1 MKKQSSVVWGIS
13 IGAAIG
19 YGASWA
25 MDRATGWF
33 LERQSETSKR
43 REQEVAPGGAP
54 VLAGRKLAGW
64 MGREITDEEAARI
77 GFVVHRSLGVAY
89 GITAAA
95 FARAGARPLRA
106 GIATGAAAFV
116 LVDEGVVGTLFTPPP
131 WAYPIESHLR
141 GAIGHLA
148 YGVAA
153 GTMLASA
160 HRLGVLSP

>member
-1 MKKQSSVVWGIS
+1 
-13 IGAAIG
+13 
-19 YGASWA
+19 
-25 MDRATGWF
+25 MDRATGWY

-43 REQEVAPGGAP
+43 REQEIAPGGAP
-54 VLAGRKLAGW
+54 VLAGRRLAGW
-64 MGREITDEEAARI
+64 VAREVTDEDAARI

-95 FARAGARPLRA
+95 FARAGTRPLRA
-106 GIATGAAAFV
+106 GIATGAVAFV
-116 LVDEGVVGTLFTPPP
+116 LVDEGVVGALFTPPP

-148 YGVAA
+148 YGIAA

-160 HRLGVLSP
+160 HRLGVLSS

>member
-19 YGASWA
+19 YGASWT
-25 MDRATGWF
+25 MDRATGWY

-43 REQEVAPGGAP
+43 REEGIAPGGAP
-54 VLAGRKLAGW
+54 VLAGRKLASW
-64 MGREITDEEAARI
+64 VGREVTDDEAARI

-89 GITAAA
+89 GMTAAA

-116 LVDEGVVGTLFTPPP
+116 LVDEGIVSTLFTPPP
-131 WAYPIESHLR
+131 WAYPVESHLR

-148 YGVAA
+148 YGAAA
-153 GTMLASA
+153 GAMLAA
-160 HRLGVLSP
+160 THRLGALGS

>member
-1 MKKQSSVVWGIS
+1 
-13 IGAAIG
+13 
-19 YGASWA
+19 
-25 MDRATGWF
+25 MDGPRGH
-33 LERQSETSKR
+33 
-43 REQEVAPGGAP
+43 
-54 VLAGRKLAGW
+54 GR
-64 MGREITDEEAARI
+64 EAARI

-116 LVDEGVVGTLFTPPP
+116 LVDECVVGTLFTPPP

-153 GTMLASA
+153 GIMLASA